1 MTWKIVSD
9 SSCDLRAAS
18 FHSGSVAFEP
28 VPLHIQVGSRTFVD
42 DGALSVP
49 ELLKAMGAE
58 KSAASTSCPSPAAF
72 ARAFE
77 SADRVVCITISS
89 QLSGT
94 YHAACIGREMALEE
108 HPEKKI
114 FVLDSRAASA
124 TCALLV
130 RRAQAL
136 MELYDQGKVVE
147 NIVFDI
153 TGNGGG
159 NTAYWANNIVAPFGG
174 TYEFREPR
182 FIRDTPR
189 TRWWY
194 QNADLHPVEEYAA
207 EYPLP
212 DFVEEMGLD
221 LYDWSV
227 QHFRCGD
234 STLPQELL
242 QAKRWLLVDDTVA
255 SASAVFTSFCLNTG
269 WATVVGTPTG
279 SYRPS
284 GNPAMFA
291 LPNTGLI
298 IRLDLCAT
306 PNREG
311 QLGCIYGLN
320 PDILC
325 ERNETPQEAWQR
337 AVESGMV

>member
-49 ELLKAMGAE
+49 ELLEAMGAE

-136 MELYDQGKVVE
+136 MEADPEADFEEVCGQLRQYQATLRTCFTLE
-147 NIVFDI
+147 NFDNLIKGGRMRPIVGTLLHSLGIHVIADATPEGTIHVADKARGVNKTYRAI
-153 TGNGGG
+153 TALMDRSKDCAGAEVLIAHCENLEG
-159 NTAYWANNIVAPFGG
+159 ALALKRQIL
-174 TYEFREPR
+174 
-182 FIRDTPR
+182 
-189 TRWWY
+189 
-194 QNADLHPVEEYAA
+194 QDLPVK
-207 EYPLP
+207 
-212 DFVEEMGLD
+212 
-221 LYDWSV
+221 SV
-227 QHFRCGD
+227 
-234 STLPQELL
+234 ELL
-242 QAKRWLLVDDTVA
+242 SCRGL
-255 SASAVFTSFCLNTG
+255 TSF
-269 WATVVGTPTG
+269 
-279 SYRPS
+279 Y
-284 GNPAMFA
+284 AMEK
-291 LPNTGLI
+291 GLI
-298 IRLDLCAT
+298 V
-306 PNREG
+306 G
-311 QLGCIYGLN
+311 Y
-320 PDILC
+320 
-325 ERNETPQEAWQR
+325 
-337 AVESGMV
+337 